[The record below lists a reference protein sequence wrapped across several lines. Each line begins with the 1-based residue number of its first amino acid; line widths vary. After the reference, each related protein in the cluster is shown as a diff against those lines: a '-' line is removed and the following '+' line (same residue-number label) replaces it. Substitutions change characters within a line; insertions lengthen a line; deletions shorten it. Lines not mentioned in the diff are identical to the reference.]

1 MRGLL
6 LMAFLGLFAACGTSP
21 KPATESADTAQAA
34 PPAAIDT
41 GAQASDTTRQLPDTT
56 RRDSVP

>member
-6 LMAFLGLFAACGTSP
+6 LMAFLGFIAACGTG